1 MSGTSSLLPLDG
13 YADARERPPP
23 VPLLDEAHAALTEL
37 LDTLRAE
44 YWQRHAVEMHCR
56 RQFHLSPAQASTL
69 MRACPNSVT
78 LEGGAIWCSR
88 EAAKA
93 WPGFLASVLAV
104 LPPAEN
110 GQGMTM
116 EDVIVKM
123 PGWHSESLVTALWW
137 LCDCSGQA
145 WCVER
150 REPWQRRTRQQGP
163 KPGGWR
169 WWAVYVKAP
178 T

>member
-1 MSGTSSLLPLDG
+1 MSGISSLLPLDG

-78 LEGGAIWCSR
+78 LEVGRSGVRVRQPKHGQVFWLACWPCCR
-88 EAAKA
+88 RQRMGKA
-93 WPGFLASVLAV
+93 
-104 LPPAEN
+104 
-110 GQGMTM
+110 
-116 EDVIVKM
+116 
-123 PGWHSESLVTALWW
+123 
-137 LCDCSGQA
+137 
-145 WCVER
+145 
-150 REPWQRRTRQQGP
+150 
-163 KPGGWR
+163 
-169 WWAVYVKAP
+169 
-178 T
+178 